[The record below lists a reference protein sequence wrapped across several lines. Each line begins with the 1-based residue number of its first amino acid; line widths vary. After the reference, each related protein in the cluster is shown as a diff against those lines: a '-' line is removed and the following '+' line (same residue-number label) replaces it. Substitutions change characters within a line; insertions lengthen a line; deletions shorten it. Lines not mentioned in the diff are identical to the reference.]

1 MATKKE
7 AGAGRG
13 FVNPATVAE
22 MKDPNYVT
30 PKMRMQMEE
39 EAKDRKMQE
48 AADSA
53 YKKASGMRSGGYVRA
68 ADGIAKRGKTRGR
81 MV

>member
-1 MATKKE
+1 MAKKE

-13 FVNPATVAE
+13 FVNPPTIAE

-39 EAKDRKMQE
+39 EARDRKMQE
-48 AADSA
+48 AADKA
-53 YKKASGMRSGGYVRA
+53 YKKAAGLRSGGYVRA
-68 ADGIAKRGKTRGR
+68 ADGCAQRGKTRGR
-81 MV
+81 ML